1 MAITDMQIKQ
11 ECMKCT
17 RHALMGDGQ
26 SERTSK
32 SDRDQRECFLKEKI
46 QAEIG

>member
-1 MAITDMQIKQ
+1 MQIKQ
-11 ECMKCT
+11 ECMKCM

-32 SDRDQRECFLKEKI
+32 SDSGQRECFLKEEI
-46 QAEIG
+46 QAEMG